1 MKNGTEAFALPAT
14 PARSVVPLSAVD
26 AFTSAER
33 PAKHV
38 IEAIAART
46 GEGPALVPSPSPAVA
61 SGSETL
67 TVQRVPARTLKKLR
81 QRALDEDTTVR
92 ELVLALLTRA
102 RL

>member
-46 GEGPALVPSPSPAVA
+46 GEGSALVPSPAVA

-67 TVQRVPARTLKKLR
+67 TVQRVPAGTLKKLR

-102 RL
+102 GL